1 MKAIQQAMS
10 LPKNMMM
17 ALTSNYCDKE
27 HVNEY
32 GYKIK
37 HPLYKAE
44 LLGPAYEK
52 YGVQLICLQCLKDE
66 NEADFVKRISDEAIE
81 REKHKRKNT
90 LYYAS
95 VYSDQSIAD
104 AGFKNFEVATPEENK
119 NKEDA
124 LKAVK
129 HYRAKFEKEA
139 NEYFTT
145 MLTGATGV
153 GKSHLAMAILRNLNE
168 TLDVECAFVNVR
180 RMLMMI
186 KKSWNDKKYPYDQ
199 MYFIDLLSR
208 VDFLVLDDLG
218 NETGSDSEAK
228 QWVKD
233 ILTEALEARQT
244 KGTIVTSNYSRN
256 QLTKMYS
263 EDRAV
268 NALISRLLKNTAP
281 IVFKETNDK
290 RVKLFDL
297 DAPIEEETE

>member
-1 MKAIQQAMS
+1 MI

-17 ALTSNYCDKE
+17 ALTSKNCEAE

-37 HPLYKAE
+37 YPLYEANK
-44 LLGPAYEK
+44 LGPAYEQ
-52 YGVQLICLQCLKDE
+52 YGDQLICLQCIKEKQDALFAQK
-66 NEADFVKRISDEAIE
+66 ISDDAIE
-81 REKHKRKNT
+81 KEKNKRKNT
-90 LYYAS
+90 MRYAS

-104 AGFKNFEVATPEENK
+104 AGFKNFEVTAAEEK
-119 NKEDA
+119 LIKEKA
-124 LKAVK
+124 LKSVK
-129 HYRAKFEKEA
+129 HYKAKFKHEA
-139 NEYFTT
+139 DEYFTT

-168 TLDVECAFVNVR
+168 TLDVECVFVNVR

-186 KKSWNDKKYPYDQ
+186 KKSWNDPKYPYDQ

-244 KGTIVTSNYSRN
+244 KGTIVTSNYTRD

-297 DAPIEEETE
+297 DAPIEEVTE